1 MNAPQQFPNDDNVD
15 VLHRMSA
22 NGDDL
27 SQPRMIDFCFI
38 FPERRQALAFTEIVD
53 DLDKT
58 VCISH
63 YKERDMW
70 QVIVQHYMLPTY
82 KDITNMESA
91 LTIKA
96 EKVGGTADGW
106 GCMEVKNT

>member
-96 EKVGGTADGW
+96 ETVRS
-106 GCMEVKNT
+106 